1 MGKFDIQNDEMLSY
15 VSASRSKKGEDV
27 VVPDGIMTIGK
38 YGFSDDRNGNINSI
52 FLPEG
57 VTTIKE
63 QAFVECGLRALHVPG
78 TLKSVGKKAF
88 ARCKNFKYIFISGD
102 NISWL
107 NGNQEIPQSVAVIQ
121 NGKKDLKIL
130 ACSMKNKNCNLP
142 PQNTAEYWE
151 DYDREIIENGPQFK
165 FTTPVRL
172 LGAIGRLMD
181 PVELGEDKKQAYIE
195 LLAKNIKHL
204 IPVVEELKMPDLIQ
218 ILFTEGVVN
227 NKNQVAVKKLLSES
241 KIREIAAFAKIE
253 TTSKEPAVKKKAA
266 KKSVQSAVG
275 LQYSSVLSEK
285 EWAQKLTLY
294 YATDIKQLPPILDK
308 EKKEL
313 TAAVKVWLLTA
324 HEKTVK
330 HPWNE
335 IEVLVDYEK
344 PGLCSE
350 AREVIDQLNQE
361 SLQKALR
368 KLAETNLGIKAK
380 NKKMYLAYPICRYA
394 DETLMEELTK
404 QAPEW
409 RSQVSGINAP
419 SLLTF
424 RKANA
429 YSETRAAM
437 VFADKYK
444 DTSWRPEYLDME
456 TYAQLRGTD
465 ADTIRDKYLSDVG
478 LNEKGGKIYDLG
490 NQTVTVRLQKDLGFI
505 VELPTGKTAKS
516 LPKKGADAEKFA
528 VANANFS
535 ELKKNVKKIAKN
547 RVNILFADFFSG
559 RTRPAADWKESTLSN
574 PLLRQVASLL
584 VWTQNGKTF
593 TLTDTGVITADETT
607 YTIGDT
613 EIALAHPMD
622 MSQTDLA
629 AWQKYFA
636 TNGIKQPFEQIWEPV
651 VDAASVMEDRYK
663 DCMIPYHRFAGKTK
677 HGIHVEDTDFHNSIY
692 IYFDDCKADVKRI
705 DQMRHAI
712 EMDHRFEVRS
722 ISFEKFTRKVN
733 HIIAYLD
740 RVTIVERIKKDDAGI
755 ASFLPGFTL
764 AQITEFIKVATEN
777 NCTNVTA
784 LLLDYKNQ
792 NFADVDPMEE
802 FSLDL

>member
-15 VSASRSKKGEDV
+15 ISASRSKKGEDV
-27 VVPDGIMTIGK
+27 TVPDGIKTIGK
-38 YGFSDDRNGNINSI
+38 FGFSDDRNWNINHI
-52 FLPEG
+52 HLPEG
-57 VTTIKE
+57 VTVIKD
-63 QAFVECGLRALHVPG
+63 QAFVECGLHALHIPA
-78 TLKSVGKKAF
+78 TLQSIGKNAF
-88 ARCKNFKYIFISGD
+88 TRCKNLMYLFVAGD

-107 NGNQEIPQSVAVIQ
+107 NGNQNLPNSAAIFLNMEQ
-121 NGKKDLKIL
+121 DMKIL

-142 PQNTAEYWE
+142 PQNAAEYWA

-181 PVELGEDKKQAYIE
+181 PVELTDENRQLYIA
-195 LLAKNIKHL
+195 LLAKNIKSL
-204 IPVVEELKMPDLIQ
+204 IPVAEELNMPQLIQ
-218 ILFTEGVVN
+218 ILFDQGVVN
-227 NKNQVAVKKLLSES
+227 SKNQVSVKKLLSAS
-241 KIREIAAFAKIE
+241 KVRQISALAKTEVASIPVLHKTKKTSVSYSTVDQLDAA
-253 TTSKEPAVKKKAA
+253 
-266 KKSVQSAVG
+266 G
-275 LQYSSVLSEK
+275 LSEK
-285 EWAQKLTLY
+285 EWQEKLTKFY
-294 YATDIKQLPPILDK
+294 GIDMKDIPEIKDLEGNALSPTTK
-308 EKKEL
+308 
-313 TAAVKVWLLTA
+313 AWLLTA

-361 SLQKALR
+361 SLQKALL
-368 KLAETNLGIKAK
+368 KLAGTTLGIKGK
-380 NKKMYLAYPICRYA
+380 NKKMYMAYPICRYA
-394 DETLMEELTK
+394 NEETMAELTK
-404 QAPEW
+404 KAPEW
-409 RSQVSGINAP
+409 RSQVSDINAP

-478 LNEKGGKIYDLG
+478 LDEKGGKIYDLG

-528 VANANFS
+528 VANADFS
-535 ELKKNVKKIAKN
+535 ELKKSVKKIAKN
-547 RVNILFADFFSG
+547 RVNILFADFLSG
-559 RTRPAADWKESTLSN
+559 RERPADAWKESTLNN
-574 PLLRQVASLL
+574 PLLRQVAGLL
-584 VWTQNGKTF
+584 VWAQDGKTF
-593 TLTDTGVITADETT
+593 TLTDAGAITANGNA
-607 YTIGDT
+607 YAIGDA
-613 EIALAHPMD
+613 EIVLAHPMD
-622 MSQTDLA
+622 MSQTDLD
-629 AWQKYFA
+629 AWQKYFTA
-636 TNGIKQPFEQIWEPV
+636 NGIRQPFEQIWEPV
-651 VDAASVMEDRYK
+651 VEAASIMEDRYK
-663 DCMIPYHRFAGKTK
+663 DCMIPYHHFAGKAK

-722 ISFEKFTRKVN
+722 ISFEKFTRRVN

-740 RVTIVERIKKDDAGI
+740 RATIVERIKKDDVGI
-755 ASFLPGFTL
+755 STLLPGFTL
-764 AQITEFIKVATEN
+764 AQITEFIKVAAEN

-784 LLLDYKNQ
+784 ILLNYKNQ
-792 NFADVDPMEE
+792 NFAGFDPMEE